1 MKVAL
6 PNDVNSK
13 MKGVEDPDK
22 AIFNEC
28 IPTKNPTVYLN
39 IVSHNKH
46 GPNTGKIKR
55 DTQY

>member
-1 MKVAL
+1 
-6 PNDVNSK
+6 